1 MVVSIG
7 KRVYAVDNM
16 RWDGTRGEGTLFD
29 AASCK
34 EAEEPEITLEVSC
47 WSEAYSG
54 FCAELR

>member
-16 RWDGTRGEGTLFD
+16 RWDGKRGEDTLFD

-34 EAEEPEITLEVSC
+34 EVEEPVGTLEVSC

-54 FCAELR
+54 LCAELR